1 MHDLR
6 AILTLEPVKV
16 EYHGVQLQLKRPTL
30 LDLVE
35 AHEANA
41 LGAAQSRAWALW
53 RHVQTAEGAQVW
65 ASPEAALAC
74 PSGLASFLVT
84 KIEALYSEGVD

>member
-1 MHDLR
+1 LHDLA
-6 AILTLEPVKV
+6 AILRLEPVRV
-16 EYHGVQLQLKRPTL
+16 EFNGTQLQLRRPTL

-41 LGAAQSRAWALW
+41 LGAAQSRAWALC
-53 RHVQTAEGAQVW
+53 RHVQTVDGAPVW
-65 ASPEAALAC
+65 HSPDAALAC
-74 PSGLASFLVT
+74 PSGLASFLIP